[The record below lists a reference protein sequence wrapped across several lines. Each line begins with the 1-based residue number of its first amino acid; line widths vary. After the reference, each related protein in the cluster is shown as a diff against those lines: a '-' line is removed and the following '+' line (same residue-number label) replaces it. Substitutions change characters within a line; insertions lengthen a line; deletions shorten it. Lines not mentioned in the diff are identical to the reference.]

1 MPCARVLFFLA
12 CKLSFIDPQIKA
24 PTLFFLGADD
34 VRVPPKQGTNF
45 HRLLKANG
53 VETRLLWYPGNNH
66 PISKVDAE
74 SDVFVNLARW
84 FFEHAQK

>member
-1 MPCARVLFFLA
+1 MQFLLSLSSQNVTRGIESTFQEKFHMPCARVLFFLSF
-12 CKLSFIDPQIKA
+12 KLSFIDPQIKA

-53 VETRLLWYPGNNH
+53 VETR
-66 PISKVDAE
+66 
-74 SDVFVNLARW
+74 
-84 FFEHAQK
+84 